1 VLPWGGD
8 FGGFKEMSRREKLEE
23 RFESVLFA
31 SRWLMA
37 PFYLGLVVALLAL
50 LVEFLK
56 TLVEVLPGITEMS
69 EASAVVWI
77 LTLIDLSLAANLL
90 LMVIFSGYENFV
102 SRMTVSAAHPD
113 RPTWMGKIDFSS
125 MKLKLIASIV
135 AISAIELLKAFMSIK
150 SYSDRDL
157 IWLVAIHLTFIVS
170 GVLLALMDWIT
181 ERGEVP
187 ETRREHED
195 APEHHSR

>member
-1 VLPWGGD
+1 MD
-8 FGGFKEMSRREKLEE
+8 TREKLEE
-23 RFESVLFA
+23 GFESVLFA

-50 LVEFLK
+50 LVEFVK
-56 TLVEVLPGITEMS
+56 TILEVLPEIVHLS
-69 EASAVVWI
+69 EAAAVVWI

-135 AISAIELLKAFMSIK
+135 AISAIELLKAFMSIRT
-150 SYSDRDL
+150 YSDRDL
-157 IWLVAIHLTFIVS
+157 MWLAGIHMTFIVS

-187 ETRREHED
+187 ETRREHEGG
-195 APEHHSR
+195 APHSGH